1 MHKKLEMTLSIA
13 LLGLIAVQAAGQLIV
28 SADEG
33 KIDLLDHTKVVQSPV
48 PDGLTILDFAQFPPK
63 VTRVSDVSN
72 SVLGPPSN
80 LALTPDNKYLLVA
93 SSIVIDPSNKD
104 GYSPDNRVQLLDLT
118 ADPINVVDVV
128 EVGKQPSGMC
138 VSADGK
144 LALVANRA
152 ANTIS
157 VIRIDGDKLTHL
169 GEVVVCDEGDNPSD
183 VDITPDGRT
192 ALAAINTG
200 QYVRVLSIE
209 GEKVTSTDLKL
220 STFGGPYRCDI
231 SDDGKIA
238 VTNGGGK
245 GNGRDPA
252 GITIIDMTGKQP
264 QTIQYVATGYGAES
278 CAVSPDGSMV
288 AVALINGSNKPQGD
302 PQFRDHGQVGFIV
315 RDPDTGIYQQVQL
328 LNVGR
333 IPEGVIFTSDGRYVV
348 VQCHP
353 DKLLWILEVQDGK
366 LFDTGVHIE
375 TEAFPSGIAASR

>member
-1 MHKKLEMTLSIA
+1 MLKHTLPLVIA
-13 LLGLIAVQAAGQLIV
+13 CTFAAQASGQLIV

-33 KIDLLDHTKVVQSPV
+33 KIDLIDHTKVVESPV
-48 PDGLTILDFAQFPPK
+48 PDSLTILDFAQFPPS
-63 VTRVSDVSN
+63 VTRVSDISN

-80 LALTPDNKYLLVA
+80 LALTPDSTRLLVA

-118 ADPINVVDVV
+118 ADPVQVVDVV

-157 VIRIDGDKLTHL
+157 VIGIEGNKLTHL

-183 VDITPDGRT
+183 VDITPDGKLALVAVNT
-192 ALAAINTG
+192 AG
-200 QYVRVLSIE
+200 FVRVLNID
-209 GEKVTSTDLKL
+209 GQTVTSTERML
-220 STFGGPYRCDI
+220 STFGNPYRCDI
-231 SDDGKIA
+231 SDNGTIA

-252 GITIIDMTGKQP
+252 GITIIDLTGEQP
-264 QTIQYVATGYGAES
+264 QTVQYVATGYGAES

-288 AVALINGSNKPQGD
+288 AVALINGSNKPADD
-302 PQFRDHGQVGFIV
+302 PEFRDHGQVGFIV
-315 RDPDTGIYQQVQL
+315 RDDDGRFEHEQFI
-328 LNVGR
+328 NVGR
-333 IPEGVIFTSDGRYVV
+333 IPEGIAFTSDNRYVV

-353 DKLLWILEVQDGK
+353 DRQLWVLEVKGEK
-366 LFDTGVHIE
+366 LVDTGVRIE
-375 TEAFPSGIAASR
+375 TQAFPSGMTASR